1 MPVPWISTCVFRV
14 IEPLRKVEA
23 KEEWINNVIIFM
35 HIFILCLFS
44 IYLKEYDD
52 ERLPLAHKSPFKFKR
67 FKIVVPFIFFSSSQF
82 RMLCMYVD
90 RCFTHIL
97 YFIFSLLH
105 ERIYL
110 FGGCLLIVW
119 VSCFI
124 DSPSCCIFK
133 NISKSDIWKHNLQ
146 LDIR

>member
-1 MPVPWISTCVFRV
+1 
-14 IEPLRKVEA
+14 
-23 KEEWINNVIIFM
+23 M

-90 RCFTHIL
+90 ALHIFYIS
-97 YFIFSLLH
+97 YFHCSMKGFN
-105 ERIYL
+105 
-110 FGGCLLIVW
+110 CLV
-119 VSCFI
+119 VVCS
-124 DSPSCCIFK
+124 
-133 NISKSDIWKHNLQ
+133 
-146 LDIR
+146 